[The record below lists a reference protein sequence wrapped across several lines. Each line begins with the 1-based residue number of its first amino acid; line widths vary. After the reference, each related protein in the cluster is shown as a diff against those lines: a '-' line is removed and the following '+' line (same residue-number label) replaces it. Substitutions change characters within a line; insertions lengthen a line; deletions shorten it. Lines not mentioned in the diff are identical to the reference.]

1 MRRPVRVAALAT
13 LTVMLDSAVNIA
25 FPAISEA
32 FGVPATS
39 IQWVVL
45 TYVGAFAIG
54 LLPAGRLADRAGPGW
69 VLRAGLV
76 LTAGAHLG
84 CGFAPAWAGLLAA
97 RIAQGVGAALVMAAA
112 PAAVTLGVA
121 ADRRARTLGRLGLA
135 AGLGMVLGPLLG
147 GALLAPFGWR
157 VVYLGRVPLALGALW
172 LARGVARPR
181 RGGAPLLAA
190 PGSLAPASD
199 AARPGGTDEAPAGGA
214 AGRADR
220 WGFVAANA
228 AHLLA
233 SAALFAVW
241 LLVPYYLLERRGYS
255 GVAGGLLFAA
265 GPLAWAVATPL
276 GGRAAGRGVAGLA
289 PAALVA
295 EAAGLWLTGRLSDAA
310 SPAMIVAALGLAG
323 LGYGLFTVPNMHD
336 VLGALPR
343 ARQGVGGSLVA
354 LMRTAGILAGA
365 GATTAVY
372 AARLASHLRAG
383 LSPLDARAA
392 AFADAFTAAAAVA
405 ALAALLALRRPGR

>member
-1 MRRPVRVAALAT
+1 MCRPVRGTALAA

-25 FPAISEA
+25 FPAISAA
-32 FGVPATS
+32 FRVPATS
-39 IQWVVL
+39 IQWVAL
-45 TYVGAFAIG
+45 AYVGAFAVG

-69 VLRAGLV
+69 ALRAGLAI
-76 LTAGAHLG
+76 TAGAQLA
-84 CGFAPAWAGLLAA
+84 CGLAPAWPGLLAA
-97 RIAQGVGAALVMAAA
+97 RVVQGVGAALVMAAA
-112 PAAVTLGVA
+112 PAAVTRGVA
-121 ADRRARTLGRLGLA
+121 ADRRARALGRLGLA
-135 AGLGMVLGPLLG
+135 ASLGVVLGPLLG
-147 GALLAPFGWR
+147 GALLAPLGWR

-172 LARGVARPR
+172 LARGAARPPAGPR
-181 RGGAPLLAA
+181 PAVAE
-190 PGSLAPASD
+190 SLAPAPE
-199 AARPGGTDEAPAGGA
+199 AGPGTLGAAPAGGA

-233 SAALFAVW
+233 AAALFAVW
-241 LLVPYYLLERRGYS
+241 LLVPYYLLERRGYPAP
-255 GVAGGLLFAA
+255 VGGLLFTA

-276 GGRAAGRGVAGLA
+276 GGRAAGRGLGGLA
-289 PAALVA
+289 SAALVA

-323 LGYGLFTVPNMHD
+323 LGYGLFAVPNMHD

-343 ARQGVGGSLVA
+343 GRQGVGGSVVA
-354 LMRTAGILAGA
+354 LMRTAGILVGA
-365 GATTAVY
+365 NATTAVY

-383 LSPLDARAA
+383 GSPLDARAA
-392 AFADAFTAAAAVA
+392 AFAEAFTAAAAVA